1 MKVMANNYLDTSFVD
16 KAIKFAVDAH
26 ADTERRGKGFP
37 YVIHTLEAME
47 IVATMT
53 SDPELL
59 AAAALHDTVED
70 TDVTVGQIRA
80 EFGDRVAS
88 IVEAESDK
96 FINGISEEDSWRIR
110 KQAAI
115 DRIENSS
122 RDSKIVALGDKLS
135 NMRAIARDYHR
146 MGDSLWKI
154 FHAPGG
160 RADHEWHYRGLATAL
175 RDLSGT
181 EAYSE
186 FVKLVLD
193 VFGEPKFELID
204 MSHYTESGDGYT
216 SLSYNHDGGKLMI
229 KLYHDFVPEVVP
241 ITELKKSLAIADMGL
256 SIPKA
261 IRLVTDGKRK
271 GVEFERILNKK
282 SYARAISHTPERLGE
297 LSRELAAFCKNLH
310 SIPCRTDLFKDI
322 AGQFI
327 AEIKHCKSFTK
338 EEIDRMVRFLESQP
352 ESHNCVHGDMHI
364 GNALIADGK
373 QYWIDLADFGYGNPM
388 FDLGMLH
395 FICFGFPSEED
406 MLRLYHVS
414 CSQLKQIWE
423 AFLYGYFGEDCDIEA
438 KTAEVAKFSALHMA
452 KFDARGIMMPHMKAM
467 VQEWLLDKIQ

>member
-1 MKVMANNYLDTSFVD
+1 MANKYLDTAFVD

-26 ADTERRGKGFP
+26 SNTERRGKGFP

-88 IVEAESDK
+88 IVESESDK
-96 FINGISEEDSWRIR
+96 FIDGISEEDSWRIR

-135 NMRAIARDYHR
+135 NMRAIARDYHKS
-146 MGDSLWKI
+146 GDSLWKI

-160 RADHEWHYRGLATAL
+160 KSDHEWHYRGLATAL
-175 RDLSGT
+175 RDLAGT
-181 EAYSE
+181 EAYTE
-186 FVKLVLD
+186 FVNLVED
-193 VFGEPKFELID
+193 VFGEPKFELVD

-229 KLYHDFVPEVVP
+229 KLYYDFIPEAVSV
-241 ITELKKSLAIADMGL
+241 TELRKSWAIADMGL

-261 IRLVTDGKRK
+261 TRLVTDGKRK
-271 GVEFERILNKK
+271 GVEFERIVNKK
-282 SYARAISHTPERLGE
+282 SYARAISHNPEKLGE
-297 LSRELAAFCKNLH
+297 LSREFASFCRKLH
-310 SIPCRTDLFKDI
+310 STPCKTDLFRDI
-322 AGQFI
+322 ADQFI
-327 AEIKHCKSFTK
+327 EEIKHCKSFTQD
-338 EEIDRMVRFLESQP
+338 EIDRMVRFIESLP
-352 ESHNCVHGDMHI
+352 RTTNCVHGDMHI

-406 MLRLYHVS
+406 MQRLYHVS
-414 CSQLKQIWE
+414 CAQLKEIFE
-423 AFLYGYFGEDCDIEA
+423 AFLCGYFGEDCDIEA
-438 KTAEVAKFSALHMA
+438 KTAEIARFSALHMA
-452 KFDARGIMMPHMKAM
+452 KFDARGTMRPHMKAM
-467 VQEWLLDKIQ
+467 VQQWLLDKIQ